1 MNPPFIPSSIE
12 HDTIFPIDD
21 ISYHR
26 FPYDNLNGIYHTPT
40 SFDMITDT
48 VAIGDWTSSYESF
61 DVIFNFNYPYNHA
74 HDQQIHRSSIFHKN
88 KEKIIYTIGLYDTS
102 HYNEQLLHIFINLLP
117 SLNIENGKRILFHCY
132 AGISRSSTAAIL
144 YFMMTSTTPF
154 SSIYNLIASKRPRI
168 NPNPAFRKILNMCE
182 TRRHIMDTTKT

>member
-12 HDTIFPIDD
+12 HDTMFPIDD
-21 ISYHR
+21 ISHHR

-61 DVIFNFNYPYNHA
+61 DVIFNFNYPDNRA
-74 HDQQIHRSSIFHKN
+74 HDQQIHRTSVFHKN

-102 HYNEQLLHIFINLLP
+102 HYNQPLLNIFKNLLP
-117 SLNIENGKRILFHCY
+117 YLNIENGKRILFHCY

-144 YFMMTSTTPF
+144 YFMMS
-154 SSIYNLIASKRPRI
+154 SNLSLLSIYDMIAAKRPRI
-168 NPNPAFRKILNMCE
+168 LPNPAFLKILNICE
-182 TRRHIMDTTKT
+182 TKRHIIP